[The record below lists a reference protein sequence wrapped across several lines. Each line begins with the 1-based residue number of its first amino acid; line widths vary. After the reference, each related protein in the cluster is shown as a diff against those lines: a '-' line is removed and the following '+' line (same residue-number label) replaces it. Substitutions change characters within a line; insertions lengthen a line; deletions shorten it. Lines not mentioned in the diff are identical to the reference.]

1 MSNVSYFNFLP
12 NFDYINPVQT
22 GGRKKQY
29 VEVKNLFMRMK
40 IKDSIIDNA
49 TNFRK
54 YDIQEG
60 QRPDNVALELYGDG
74 NYDWVVLLTANIINA
89 RDEWP
94 LSTRLL
100 YDYAAEKY
108 EENLN
113 ATRHFETK
121 EVKDSKGRLLMPGGQ
136 IVDSTFRIPD
146 PDNPG
151 QLINPTVAVSNWLME
166 VRENN
171 KKRTIKVLDKQYL
184 SAFISEIRDFL
195 QYQESSQFNSDTG
208 KKTAFENI

>member
-121 EVKDSKGRLLMPGGQ
+121 EVRDSKGRLLMPGGQ
-136 IVDSTFRIPD
+136 VVDSTFRIPD

-171 KKRTIKVLDKQYL
+171 KKRTIRVLRSEYL
-184 SAFISEIRDFL
+184 SSFVGEVRDFL
-195 QYQESSQFNSDTG
+195 QYQESSQYDSNTG

>member
-1 MSNVSYFNFLP
+1 MASISYFSLLP
-12 NFDYINPVQT
+12 NFEYINPNRD

-29 VEVKNLFMRMK
+29 VEAKNLFMRMK
-40 IKDSIIDNA
+40 IKDSAAVYA

-54 YDIQEG
+54 YDISEG
-60 QRPDNVALELYGDG
+60 ERPDNVAQNLYGDP

-121 EVKDSKGRLLMPGGQ
+121 EVRDSKGRLLMPGGQ
-136 IVDSTFRIPD
+136 VVDSTFRIPD

-195 QYQESSQFNSDTG
+195 QYQESSQYDSNTG

>member
-1 MSNVSYFNFLP
+1 MASISYFSLLP
-12 NFDYINPVQT
+12 NFEYINPNRD

-29 VEVKNLFMRMK
+29 VEAKNLFMRMK
-40 IKDSIIDNA
+40 IKDSAAVYA

-54 YDIQEG
+54 YDISEG
-60 QRPDNVALELYGDG
+60 ERPDNVAQNLYGDP

-89 RDEWP
+89 RDGWP

-113 ATRHFETK
+113 ETRHFETK
-121 EVKDSKGRLLMPGGQ
+121 EVRDSKGRLLLPGGQ
-136 IVDSTFRIPD
+136 VVDSTFRIPD

-171 KKRTIKVLDKQYL
+171 KKRTIRVLRPEYL
-184 SAFISEIRDFL
+184 SSFVGEVRDFL
-195 QYQESSQFNSDTG
+195 QYQESSQYDPNTG
-208 KKTAFENI
+208 KKIAFENI

>member
-12 NFDYINPVQT
+12 NFDYINPVQA

-121 EVKDSKGRLLMPGGQ
+121 EVRDSKGRLLMPGGQ
-136 IVDSTFRIPD
+136 VVDSTFRIPD

-184 SAFISEIRDFL
+184 SAFISEIRDLL
-195 QYQESSQFNSDTG
+195 QYQESSQFDSDTG

>member
-40 IKDSIIDNA
+40 IKDSIVDNA

-136 IVDSTFRIPD
+136 VVDSTFRIP
-146 PDNPG
+146 
-151 QLINPTVAVSNWLME
+151 AVSYTHLTLP
-166 VRENN
+166 
-171 KKRTIKVLDKQYL
+171 TICSV
-184 SAFISEIRDFL
+184 
-195 QYQESSQFNSDTG
+195 
-208 KKTAFENI
+208 

>member
-1 MSNVSYFNFLP
+1 MASISYFSLLP
-12 NFDYINPVQT
+12 NFEYINPNRD

-29 VEVKNLFMRMK
+29 VEAKNLFMRMK
-40 IKDSIIDNA
+40 IRDSAAVYA

-54 YDIQEG
+54 YDISEG
-60 QRPDNVALELYGDG
+60 ERPDNVAQNLYGDP

-100 YDYAAEKY
+100 YDYAEEKY
-108 EENLN
+108 EEDLN
-113 ATRHFETK
+113 ATRQFETK
-121 EVKDSKGRLLMPGGQ
+121 EVRDSKGRLLMPGGQ
-136 IVDSTFRIPD
+136 VVDSTFRIPD
-146 PDNPG
+146 PENPG

-171 KKRTIKVLDKQYL
+171 KKRTIRVLRSEYL
-184 SAFISEIRDFL
+184 SSFVSEVRDFL
-195 QYQESSQFNSDTG
+195 QYQESSQYDSNTG

>member
-1 MSNVSYFNFLP
+1 M
-12 NFDYINPVQT
+12 
-22 GGRKKQY
+22 
-29 VEVKNLFMRMK
+29 
-40 IKDSIIDNA
+40 
-49 TNFRK
+49 
-54 YDIQEG
+54 
-60 QRPDNVALELYGDG
+60 LEM
-74 NYDWVVLLTANIINA
+74 NEA
-89 RDEWP
+89 

-100 YDYAAEKY
+100 YDYAADKY

-136 IVDSTFRIPD
+136 VVDSTFRIPD
-146 PDNPG
+146 PENPG

>member
-1 MSNVSYFNFLP
+1 MASISYFSLLP
-12 NFDYINPVQT
+12 NFEYINPNRD

-29 VEVKNLFMRMK
+29 VEAKNLFMRMK
-40 IKDSIIDNA
+40 IKDSAAVYA

-54 YDIQEG
+54 YDISEG
-60 QRPDNVALELYGDG
+60 ERPDNVAQNLYGDP

-136 IVDSTFRIPD
+136 VVDSTFRIPD
-146 PDNPG
+146 PENPG

-171 KKRTIKVLDKQYL
+171 KKRTIKVLRSEYL
-184 SAFISEIRDFL
+184 SSFVSEVRDFL
-195 QYQESSQFNSDTG
+195 QYQESSQYDSNTG

>member
-1 MSNVSYFNFLP
+1 MASISYFSLLP
-12 NFDYINPVQT
+12 NFEYINPNRD

-29 VEVKNLFMRMK
+29 VEAKNLFMRMK
-40 IKDSIIDNA
+40 IKDSAAVYA

-54 YDIQEG
+54 YDISEG
-60 QRPDNVALELYGDG
+60 ERPDNVAQNLYGDP

-121 EVKDSKGRLLMPGGQ
+121 EVRDSKGRLLMPGGQ
-136 IVDSTFRIPD
+136 VVDSTFRIPD

-184 SAFISEIRDFL
+184 SAFISEIRDLL

>member
-1 MSNVSYFNFLP
+1 MASISYFSLLP
-12 NFDYINPVQT
+12 NFEYINPNRD

-40 IKDSIIDNA
+40 IKDSAAVYA

-54 YDIQEG
+54 YDISEG
-60 QRPDNVALELYGDG
+60 ERPDNVAQNLYGDP

-100 YDYAAEKY
+100 YDYAEEKY
-108 EENLN
+108 EEDLN
-113 ATRHFETK
+113 ATRQFETK
-121 EVKDSKGRLLMPGGQ
+121 EVRDSKGRLLMPGGQ
-136 IVDSTFRIPD
+136 VVDSTFRIPD
-146 PDNPG
+146 PENPG

-171 KKRTIKVLDKQYL
+171 KKRTIRVLRSEYL
-184 SAFISEIRDFL
+184 SSFVSEVRDFL
-195 QYQESSQFNSDTG
+195 QYQESSQYDSNTG